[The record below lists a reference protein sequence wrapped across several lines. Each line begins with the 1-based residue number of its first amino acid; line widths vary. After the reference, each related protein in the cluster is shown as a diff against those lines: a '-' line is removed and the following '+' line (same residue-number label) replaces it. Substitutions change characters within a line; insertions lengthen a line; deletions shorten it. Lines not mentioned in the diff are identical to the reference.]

1 MPVVGIVDEDVGR
14 VREATDFIAL
24 ASEYVALKRV
34 GRQWQGLCPFHA
46 ERSPSFSV
54 NPELGRPRVRLAL
67 LVTKEL
73 ALKPG
78 KGSTFTV
85 ELPVPE

>member
-1 MPVVGIVDEDVGR
+1 
-14 VREATDFIAL
+14 
-24 ASEYVALKRV
+24 
-34 GRQWQGLCPFHA
+34 
-46 ERSPSFSV
+46 
-54 NPELGRPRVRLAL
+54 L
-67 LVTKEL
+67 LVPREV